1 MRAATGLFGVNLFV
15 PGSQN
20 FDTGA
25 FTRFARSLEADAAEL
40 GIALDLNPRTDD
52 DGWEQK
58 LAYLE
63 DHPVPLVSFTFGLP
77 EPQVL
82 ARLKAV
88 GTTTAVSVPL
98 TEEALAAEANG
109 ADVLVVQGPRAGGH
123 SATFNPFR
131 RIDDVPTAALVERI
145 RQGSALP
152 VIAAGGVES
161 AADVR
166 ELLDAGADAVAVGT
180 LLLRTVEAG
189 TSPTHRAAL
198 GDARFTRTALTS
210 AFTGRPA
217 RALVNRFMEHHDA
230 EAIVA
235 YPQVHFLTAA
245 LRQAAGKAG
254 DAERLHLWAGTG
266 WRSTQVESATVT
278 VQRLAAGL

>member
-1 MRAATGLFGVNLFV
+1 MNFLGSRYPIVAAPMAGGVSTPALALAVAQAGGFPFLAGGYKTLEALAGEVEQVRAATGLFGVNLFV

-63 DHPVPLVSFTFGLP
+63 DHPVPVVSFTFGLP

-88 GTTTAVSVPL
+88 GTATAVSVTLP
-98 TEEALAAEANG
+98 EEALAAEANG
-109 ADVLVVQGPRAGGH
+109 ADV
-123 SATFNPFR
+123 
-131 RIDDVPTAALVERI
+131 
-145 RQGSALP
+145 
-152 VIAAGGVES
+152 
-161 AADVR
+161 
-166 ELLDAGADAVAVGT
+166 
-180 LLLRTVEAG
+180 
-189 TSPTHRAAL
+189 